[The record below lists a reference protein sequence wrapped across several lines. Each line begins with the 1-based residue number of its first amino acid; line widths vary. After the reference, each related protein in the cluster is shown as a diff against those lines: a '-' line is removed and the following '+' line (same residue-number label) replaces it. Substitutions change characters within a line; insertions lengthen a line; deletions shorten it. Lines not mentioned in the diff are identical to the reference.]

1 MDSTNTSPNPGIA
14 FGAKNANANANATAA
29 IVPRPLKQNTL
40 SDPKAVLCAFLHRR
54 IPRTPNGQL
63 AGVLRPDLLDA
74 HATPQDY
81 THVSAFPE
89 EAFLEFNFDEGF
101 PALPSGAPIWF
112 KLPYETPELFACFET
127 YLEIIQEGPRHVA
140 QLLSSAELEHHLG
153 EDLNLDFLR
162 NVYHMYYW
170 KDRARAYDT
179 FQEAA
184 YRHIRT
190 RRALATEDHA
200 YLKSSAYLEKVEGIL
215 ESPNFWKQ
223 LEMDP
228 KVTLDFFKELLK
240 IKRISAGMPAAAPM
254 EEGGGGSSSFEMI
267 MRKVQEETRSMVP
280 NGGDGDGEG
289 LTLDSSGRVINR
301 PGAEFMRAVL
311 ESPDSAK
318 SMQEVI
324 IRMTQQNG
332 ATKQPRWAGKA
343 IGLGDE
349 EYKERLPDGLSN
361 EDLPND

>member
-1 MDSTNTSPNPGIA
+1 
-14 FGAKNANANANATAA
+14 
-29 IVPRPLKQNTL
+29 
-40 SDPKAVLCAFLHRR
+40 
-54 IPRTPNGQL
+54 
-63 AGVLRPDLLDA
+63 
-74 HATPQDY
+74 
-81 THVSAFPE
+81 
-89 EAFLEFNFDEGF
+89 
-101 PALPSGAPIWF
+101 
-112 KLPYETPELFACFET
+112 
-127 YLEIIQEGPRHVA
+127 
-140 QLLSSAELEHHLG
+140 
-153 EDLNLDFLR
+153 
-162 NVYHMYYW
+162 MYYW

-200 YLKSSAYLEKVEGIL
+200 YLKSSAYLEKVEGVF
-215 ESPNFWKQ
+215 ENPEFWKQ
-223 LEMDP
+223 LEYDP
-228 KVTLDFFKELLK
+228 KVALDFFKELLK

-254 EEGGGGSSSFEMI
+254 GEEGSSSTFEMI
-267 MRKVQEETRSMVP
+267 MRKVQEETRSGLAL
-280 NGGDGDGEG
+280 NGGAGDEDGGEGG

-343 IGLGDE
+343 ISGGDE
-349 EYKERLPDGLSN
+349 GAEYKERLPDGLSDG
-361 EDLPND
+361 DLPNG